1 MIEKTAIMTTEVI
14 VERPSSSAAGKYT
27 VCESAQH
34 SSLVSIDTIEC
45 VSKRAAGLTEGRL
58 TDNEN
63 QQASIRVKIRPS
75 VFIIE
80 TNKEYT
86 EEEISTDALTKLIQ
100 KRIEV
105 FKKNII
111 STPTAKC
118 RKMEEEYHLMAK
130 EHVVG
135 LETAAELLPVVI
147 KVTDWTLY
155 NEEEIRLDL
164 KGNQGMEELVNAFH
178 LNPEKWESDRV
189 TAMIL
194 NNATGVFYA
203 RHNMLDIIVTKS
215 QVTLQTLLHPVI
227 FRLKNVKLWI
237 NTPLQLAIPLSSST
251 TQKVLYQHPSLTKV
265 DDLKNMAAKSKSVSA
280 LLIPGVTNFNPSE
293 LELFN
298 KDGKHLHYFTAQCYF
313 SKSDL
318 SLSDFLKKQH
328 EKYDNEEETSS
339 LTTTETKDEK
349 EETEEEEET
358 SLTTTKTKEEEEES
372 QDKKETSTT
381 RETQDKKETS
391 TTTKTKDKEER
402 DEKERKK
409 RADTVLAA
417 IGTDLDTI
425 ATAVSNDYAD
435 WYETQKIKY
444 DNAALKTIIKK
455 KAQKEAEPISFK
467 RPVSCFFGPNFDS
480 IIHCIEEENCG
491 LQMHLFPCLDDSS
504 KKRTFVVSS
513 DNVMKE
519 IHNSGRFLNVTD
531 RVVGFVPDVDVET
544 LKNILKSPYSHSVV
558 ASLLYYNNADIGN
571 FLKGLTTNTRLPSLA
586 DAIVELVTS
595 SVIMAKDDSLVRAV
609 GEIAEAVSSLYRLRD
624 DSECAAILFPDEQL
638 MAERHS
644 GNRPYY
650 WYDPIRCVVGMYK
663 AVMDNLMTNLRRGEP
678 VFRDDSSWTFMHVS
692 VLEDVLTPFFDSVLK
707 TGAWAIDEVRYFLR
721 WILEDVLLKY
731 TATVDQHT
739 ALNMTQP
746 VLDIMARLCVHW
758 TIMQSGAEN
767 RGLCIAF
774 SEEPPFIIEPGLSLK
789 NYILSTIP
797 EVLLSGENVVDRI
810 RAVFKPVT
818 SSGEETISTTAQH
831 QIRVVPIKL
840 PSGKFFKSGKDLTV
854 LIVEPNDDA
863 QIKKTIVERKREQYV
878 IDYSAPRILS
888 EPQVGSSSNV
898 GFRHLKTSGVLTA
911 EYSIGKTNTK
921 EDNGDNDDTS
931 FAVDGVVTGVSIDG
945 KMEHVNLFL
954 PGTKAPPEYVSMNVT
969 EHGKYSIKDKGLEAV
984 FFEPLLSSLVLNTA
998 ANEKRV
1004 YFDSAKLY
1012 KECLAPLRTGKI
1024 VIYPNNNTLY
1034 ESVAG
1039 PGFDWLWRV
1048 LQKNYGLSANA
1059 DKFYPKPYE
1068 SVKKNKQVLLS
1079 GSTVVEPL
1087 LRSIIKQLS
1096 SGGGLIK
1103 KKAITGV
1110 SAGSSNNNNNS
1121 TPVATPSAFSP
1132 SFVEIDTFLK
1142 QQFKNVLSTLLT
1154 RMTMVVSISEVK
1166 IIKSVC
1172 ESVANIILDSFYIS
1186 LEPEQGVISIL
1197 DRISGEQNGVFLDA
1211 EGFGFSITRLT
1222 GANILAGRQQQ
1233 QQGTGGT
1240 TSTLE
1245 RLLSHLHSLG
1255 TEEQQQKQQRSREQ
1269 QTDKQNIAK
1278 KKHSEQMKIIRDSS
1292 MFTTRLIKLIRDD
1305 DKSKRIN
1312 NMVSEAVKSQ
1322 QRTPPYMISAMTK
1335 PAKPVFGS
1343 SGLPA
1348 TEKPQSVNFS
1358 SAQYIY
1364 VPINPK
1370 HILTDMQWLEC
1381 MSVIEAATRDFAKA
1395 VRDFEE
1401 AAGNNMAELNNLLHE
1416 WNEIVVAQDT
1426 SVLSLIKLE
1435 WVDKEATRIAE
1446 LRDAC
1451 ERSKVALAV
1460 QGKVVDIK
1468 KYGIIAISRSLAD
1481 VDFYVKL
1488 PNSWPS
1494 GNWGELVHSAV
1505 SLTSIPLEV
1514 NISKGIMAASQAAT
1528 VYDSSIALFST
1539 EKILHNVV

>member
-1 MIEKTAIMTTEVI
+1 MIEKTAIMTKVI

-86 EEEISTDALTKLIQ
+86 EEEISTDALAKLIQ
-100 KRIEV
+100 KRIKV
-105 FKKNII
+105 FKENII
-111 STPTAKC
+111 STPTAKR

-147 KVTDWTLY
+147 NVTDWTLC

-164 KGNQGMEELVNAFH
+164 NGNQGMEELVNAFH
-178 LNPEKWESDRV
+178 LNSEEWELDRV

-227 FRLKNVKLWI
+227 FRLKNVKVWI
-237 NTPLQLAIPLSSST
+237 NTPLQLAIPSSSST
-251 TQKVLYQHPSLTKV
+251 TRKVLYQHPSLTKV
-265 DDLKNMAAKSKSVSA
+265 DDLKNMAVKSKSVSA

-293 LELFN
+293 LELLN

-313 SKSDL
+313 SKSNL

-328 EKYDNEEETSS
+328 VKYDNDEEETSS
-339 LTTTETKDEK
+339 LTTIETKDEK
-349 EETEEEEET
+349 ETQNKEET
-358 SLTTTKTKEEEEES
+358 STTTTKTKEEEERDETER
-372 QDKKETSTT
+372 KK
-381 RETQDKKETS
+381 RAKEE
-391 TTTKTKDKEER
+391 EER
-402 DEKERKK
+402 DETERKK

-417 IGTDLDTI
+417 FGTDLDEI
-425 ATAVSNDYAD
+425 STAVSKDYAD
-435 WYETQKIKY
+435 WYETQKSKY
-444 DNAALKTIIKK
+444 DGNAVLKTHIKK

-491 LQMHLFPCLDDSS
+491 LQMHLFPCLDDRS

-650 WYDPIRCVVGMYK
+650 WHDPIRCVVGIYK

-707 TGAWAIDEVRYFLR
+707 TGAWAIDEVRDFLR

-818 SSGEETISTTAQH
+818 TSGETISTTAQQ

-854 LIVEPNDDA
+854 LIVEPNDDEGDA
-863 QIKKTIVERKREQYV
+863 QIKKTTVERKRGQYV

-911 EYSIGKTNTK
+911 EYSIGKTNAK

-969 EHGKYSIKDKGLEAV
+969 EHGKYLIKDKGLEAV
-984 FFEPLLSSLVLNTA
+984 FFEPLLSSLVLDTA

-1024 VIYPNNNTLY
+1024 VIYPNKNTLY

-1068 SVKKNKQVLLS
+1068 SVKKNKQVSLS

-1103 KKAITGV
+1103 KKAITGA
-1110 SAGSSNNNNNS
+1110 SAGSSNNNNNNNS

-1401 AAGNNMAELNNLLHE
+1401 AAGKKMAELKKLLE
-1416 WNEIVVAQDT
+1416 DWNKIVDDQDT

-1446 LRDAC
+1446 LRDVF
-1451 ERSKVALAV
+1451 ERSRVALAV
-1460 QGKVVDIK
+1460 QGKVVNIK

-1481 VDFYVKL
+1481 IDFYVKL

-1539 EKILHNVV
+1539 EKILHNVE